1 MRRRLRN
8 GNFGGR
14 QNVIEIKLVIS
25 PPDNIY
31 DNPPIMHIEVNTD
44 NNIEGSARMTAYFT
58 ETLEEAL
65 RRFEEQISRVQVH
78 LSDENGQKQGSDDK
92 RCLLEARLKGLKP
105 VVVSHQAENID
116 IAVSG
121 AIDKLIKS
129 LDNTIGKLR
138 DQ

>member
-1 MRRRLRN
+1 
-8 GNFGGR
+8 
-14 QNVIEIKLVIS
+14 
-25 PPDNIY
+25 
-31 DNPPIMHIEVNTD
+31 MHIEVNTD
-44 NNIEGSARMTAYFT
+44 NNIEGSARMAAYFT

-78 LSDENGQKQGSDDK
+78 LSDENGQKQGSNDK
-92 RCLLEARLKGLKP
+92 RCLLEARLKGFKP

-121 AIDKLIKS
+121 ALDKLIKS